1 MDIFDSIDALL
12 KSSRKLDNHVLKLEQ
27 SLHECDYEKLLST
40 AENSFV
46 TALRAYMANRELL
59 IALYDAIPSV
69 PQNLYRLEQD
79 TLQITIE
86 QLQYSFPAFRI
97 VLPALL
103 PNKRKRKIDFR
114 NAVTNSISESLIR
127 FCKENKICPLRH
139 ATVIFVSRYGH
150 ETKIMTDSDNL
161 ESSCVI
167 NALSGVLITDDHPG
181 VCSTH
186 FTVKKS
192 PDQVCSTEVYVVDYE
207 HDLEIL
213 SIIKST

>member
-1 MDIFDSIDALL
+1 MDIFDSINALS
-12 KSSRKLDNHVLKLEQ
+12 KISHELDNYVLKLDQ
-27 SLHECDYEKLLST
+27 YLHECDYEKLLST

-46 TALRAYMANRELL
+46 TALQTYMANRELL
-59 IALYDAIPSV
+59 IALYGAIPSM
-69 PQNLYRLEQD
+69 PRNLYRLEQNA
-79 TLQITIE
+79 LQISIE
-86 QLQYSFPAFRI
+86 QLQYRFPVYRI

-114 NAVTNSISESLIR
+114 NAITNAISESVIR
-127 FCKENKICPLRH
+127 FCKDNKIYPLRH
-139 ATVIFVSRYGH
+139 ATVIFVSHYCN

-167 NALSGVLITDDHPG
+167 NALSGVLISDDHPG

-192 PDQVCSTEVYVVDYE
+192 PDQVCLTEVYVVDYE